1 MGPDFILLNLSVDF
15 VDDVSAGEV
24 EEAISKLDGH
34 IKQAYP
40 KIKRIFAEAE
50 ARRVKTAGV

>member
-1 MGPDFILLNLSVDF
+1 MLNLSLDF

-40 KIKRIFAEAE
+40 KIKRIFVEAE